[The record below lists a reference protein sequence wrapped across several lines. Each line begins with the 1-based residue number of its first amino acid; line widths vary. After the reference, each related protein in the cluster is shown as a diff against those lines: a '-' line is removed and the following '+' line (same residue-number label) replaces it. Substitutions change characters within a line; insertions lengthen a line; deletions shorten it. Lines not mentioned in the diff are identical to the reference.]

1 MLTNP
6 ASGHG
11 SAPHAAERAVAQ
23 LHRRGVDVVAIAGTD
38 AEHARRLVDGAL
50 ERGMDAL
57 VVVGGDGI
65 ISLALQVLAQ
75 TDVPL
80 AIIPAGT
87 GNDHAREF
95 RIPTTD
101 PEAAAD
107 VVVDGAVQTVDLG
120 RIKGADGTDKWFGT
134 VMAAGFDSL
143 VTDRT
148 NRMRWP
154 HGRMRYNVAMVAE
167 LSKLRL
173 LPFRLSFDGEEVVT
187 DLTLAAFG
195 NTKSYGGGM
204 RICPNADPTDG
215 LLDATMVASASR
227 TKLIRLF
234 PTVFKGTHVDLDEVR
249 TARAQTITV
258 DSPGINAYADGEYVC
273 PLPVEVSA
281 VPGALKILRP
291 ATRLRIECRRLPD
304 SAIECR
310 RLPDSAIEPGH
321 LARVASAAIRLE
333 GLIPCGAEHRVE
345 FGDEHVGPRGHQ
357 RAHPHLADHHI
368 AVGAHHAAPQAELRR
383 VAEPLSVHAC
393 TGVLGHLESQHRP

>member
-1 MLTNP
+1 MTIEGRITLLTNP

-11 SAPHAAERAVAQ
+11 SASHAAERTVARF
-23 LHRRGVDVVAIAGTD
+23 HERGVDVVAIAGTD
-38 AEHARRLVDGAL
+38 AEHARRLVEGAL

-65 ISLALQVLAQ
+65 VSLALQVLAQ
-75 TDVPL
+75 TEIPL
-80 AIIPAGT
+80 GIIPAGT

-95 RIPTTD
+95 RIPTKD
-101 PEAAAD
+101 PEAAVD
-107 VVVDGAVQTVDLG
+107 VVVDGRTETVDLG
-120 RIKGADGTDKWFGT
+120 RIRGADGMDRWFGT

-173 LPFRLSFDGEEVVT
+173 LPFRLTFDGGEEVVT
-187 DLTLAAFG
+187 ELTLAAFG
-195 NTKSYGGGM
+195 NTKTYGGGM

-215 LLDATMVASASR
+215 QLDVTMVASASR

-249 TARAQTITV
+249 TARAKVITV
-258 DSPGINAYADGEYVC
+258 DSPGINAYADGEFAS

-291 ATRLRIECRRLPD
+291 
-304 SAIECR
+304 
-310 RLPDSAIEPGH
+310 
-321 LARVASAAIRLE
+321 
-333 GLIPCGAEHRVE
+333 
-345 FGDEHVGPRGHQ
+345 
-357 RAHPHLADHHI
+357 
-368 AVGAHHAAPQAELRR
+368 
-383 VAEPLSVHAC
+383 
-393 TGVLGHLESQHRP
+393 

>member
-1 MLTNP
+1 MRVTVLTNP

-11 SAPHAAERAVAQ
+11 SAPHAAERAVKQ
-23 LHRRGVDVVAIAGTD
+23 LHRRGVDVVAIAGSD
-38 AEHARRLVDGAL
+38 AEHARRLVEGAL

-75 TDVPL
+75 AGIPL
-80 AIIPAGT
+80 GIIPAGT

-95 RIPTTD
+95 GIPTKD

-107 VVVDGAVQTVDLG
+107 VVVDGVVNTVDLG
-120 RIKGADGTDKWFGT
+120 RIVGADGTKRWFGT

-167 LSKLRL
+167 LSRLRL

-187 DLTLAAFG
+187 ELTLAAFG
-195 NTKSYGGGM
+195 NTRSYGGGM
-204 RICPNADPTDG
+204 LICPNADPTDG
-215 LLDATMVASASR
+215 QLDVTMVASASR

-234 PTVFKGTHVDLDEVR
+234 PTVFKGTHVELDEVR
-249 TARAQTITV
+249 TARARTITV

-281 VPGALKILRP
+281 VPGALKILTPRESGG
-291 ATRLRIECRRLPD
+291 ATPLR
-304 SAIECR
+304 
-310 RLPDSAIEPGH
+310 G
-321 LARVASAAIRLE
+321 
-333 GLIPCGAEHRVE
+333 
-345 FGDEHVGPRGHQ
+345 
-357 RAHPHLADHHI
+357 
-368 AVGAHHAAPQAELRR
+368 
-383 VAEPLSVHAC
+383 
-393 TGVLGHLESQHRP
+393 

>member
-23 LHRRGVDVVAIAGTD
+23 LQRRGVDVVAIAGTD

-65 ISLALQVLAQ
+65 IALALQVLAQ

-80 AIIPAGT
+80 GIIPAGT

-95 RIPTTD
+95 GIPAKD

-107 VVVDGAVQTVDLG
+107 VVVDGIVDTVDLG
-120 RIKGADGTDKWFGT
+120 RIIGADGTDKWFGT

-173 LPFRLSFDGEEVVT
+173 LPFRLSFDGEELVT

-215 LLDATMVASASR
+215 QLDATMVASASR
-227 TKLIRLF
+227 TRLIRLF
-234 PTVFKGTHVDLDEVR
+234 PTVFKGTHIDLDEVR
-249 TARAQTITV
+249 TARARTITV
-258 DSPGINAYADGEYVC
+258 DSPGINAYADGEFVC

-281 VPGALKILRP
+281 VPGALKILR
-291 ATRLRIECRRLPD
+291 
-304 SAIECR
+304 
-310 RLPDSAIEPGH
+310 
-321 LARVASAAIRLE
+321 
-333 GLIPCGAEHRVE
+333 
-345 FGDEHVGPRGHQ
+345 
-357 RAHPHLADHHI
+357 RA
-368 AVGAHHAAPQAELRR
+368 V
-383 VAEPLSVHAC
+383 
-393 TGVLGHLESQHRP
+393 

>member
-1 MLTNP
+1 MTRTGRVTMLTNP

-11 SAPHAAERAVAQ
+11 SAPHAAERAVARLQ
-23 LHRRGVDVVAIAGTD
+23 QRGVDVVAIAGTD

-57 VVVGGDGI
+57 VVVGGDGV

-75 TDVPL
+75 TDIPL
-80 AIIPAGT
+80 AIVPAGT

-95 RIPTTD
+95 RIPARD

-107 VVVDGAVQTVDLG
+107 IVVDGMVESIDLG
-120 RIKGADGTDKWFGT
+120 RIKGADGTDRWFGT

-154 HGRMRYNVAMVAE
+154 HGRMRYNVAMIAE

-173 LPFRLSFDGEEVVT
+173 LPFRLTFNGEELNT
-187 DLTLAAFG
+187 QLTLAAFG

-204 RICPNADPTDG
+204 LICPDADPTDG

-234 PTVFKGTHVDLDEVR
+234 PTVFKGTHVNLDEVR
-249 TARAQTITV
+249 TARARTITV

-281 VPGALKILRP
+281 VPAALKILRP
-291 ATRLRIECRRLPD
+291 AN
-304 SAIECR
+304 S
-310 RLPDSAIEPGH
+310 
-321 LARVASAAIRLE
+321 
-333 GLIPCGAEHRVE
+333 
-345 FGDEHVGPRGHQ
+345 
-357 RAHPHLADHHI
+357 
-368 AVGAHHAAPQAELRR
+368 
-383 VAEPLSVHAC
+383 
-393 TGVLGHLESQHRP
+393 

>member
-1 MLTNP
+1 MSERARVTVLTNP

-11 SAPHAAERAVAQ
+11 GAPHAAERAIAQ
-23 LHRRGVDVVAIAGTD
+23 LHRRGIDVVAIAGTD
-38 AEHARRLVDGAL
+38 AEHSRRLVNGAL

-75 TDVPL
+75 TQIPL

-95 RIPTTD
+95 RIPVKD

-107 VVVDGAVQTVDLG
+107 VVADCIADGRVETVDLG
-120 RIKGADGTDKWFGT
+120 HIAGADGTEKWFGT

-154 HGRMRYNVAMVAE
+154 HGRMRYNLAMVAE
-167 LSKLRL
+167 ISKLRL
-173 LPFRLSFDGEEVVT
+173 LPFRLSFDGGEELAT

-195 NTKSYGGGM
+195 NTRSYGGGM
-204 RICPNADPTDG
+204 LICPDADPTDG
-215 LLDATMVASASR
+215 LLDVTMVASASR
-227 TKLIRLF
+227 TRLIRLF
-234 PTVFKGTHVDLDEVR
+234 PTVFRGRHVDLDEVQ
-249 TARAQTITV
+249 TARARTIRV
-258 DSPGINAYADGEYVC
+258 DCLASPKINAYADGEYVC

-291 ATRLRIECRRLPD
+291 AR
-304 SAIECR
+304 
-310 RLPDSAIEPGH
+310 
-321 LARVASAAIRLE
+321 
-333 GLIPCGAEHRVE
+333 
-345 FGDEHVGPRGHQ
+345 
-357 RAHPHLADHHI
+357 
-368 AVGAHHAAPQAELRR
+368 
-383 VAEPLSVHAC
+383 
-393 TGVLGHLESQHRP
+393 